1 MLAGESNLMATETQK
16 FLFDNEERIFLES
29 SSPMPLYHQME
40 QLIHDRIVQEDAI
53 GTMLPAEKNLM
64 EIFGVSRAT
73 VKKALENLV
82 AKGLLQRR
90 RAVGTRVIR
99 QEITE
104 TLARLSSYTEEM
116 EGKGIEVRTEVLE
129 LTVRVPDDEVRERL
143 QLKEDEKTLFLKRL
157 RGTSEVFPFVLL
169 QSELPNSLG
178 IDLNEDFTGSL
189 YRILERKYKTPIKW
203 ADEEIR
209 ARDATP
215 EEADCLGL
223 EPGDTVLVMERLA
236 HTWDDRPVELVRG
249 VYRPEHYKFSIRL
262 WR

>member
-1 MLAGESNLMATETQK
+1 MVDETPR
-16 FLFDNEERIFLES
+16 FLFDNDERIFLES
-29 SSPMPLYHQME
+29 NSPMPLYHQLE
-40 QLIHDRIVQEDAI
+40 KVIHDRIVEEEAI

-64 EIFGVSRAT
+64 DIFGVSRAT

-82 AKGLLQRR
+82 GKGLLQRR

-116 EGKGIEVRTEVLE
+116 EGKGLEVRTEVLE
-129 LTVRVPDDEVRERL
+129 LTVRVPDDVVRERL
-143 QLKEDEKTLFLKRL
+143 RLKEREKTLYLRRL

-169 QSELPNSLG
+169 ESELPHSLG

-189 YRILERKYKTPIKW
+189 YRILERKYKTPIRW

-209 ARDATP
+209 ARDATS
-215 EEADCLGL
+215 EEAKCLGIKA
-223 EPGDTVLVMERLA
+223 GDSVLVMERLA
-236 HTWDDRPVELVRG
+236 HTWDDRPVEVVRG